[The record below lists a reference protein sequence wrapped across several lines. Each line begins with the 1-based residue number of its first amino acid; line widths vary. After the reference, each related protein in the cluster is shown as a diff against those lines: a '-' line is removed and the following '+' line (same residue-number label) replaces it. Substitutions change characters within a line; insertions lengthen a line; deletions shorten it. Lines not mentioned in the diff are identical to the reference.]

1 MTHKNPENR
10 PIIITRFKIL
20 FCYLISRKIFYLKNR
35 KKQKKNLENRKCCV
49 VFFVITGSQYL
60 LLVILSF
67 PNLMGMRGY
76 RENSKKFDQVD
87 QNRRERT
94 QY

>member
-1 MTHKNPENR
+1 
-10 PIIITRFKIL
+10 
-20 FCYLISRKIFYLKNR
+20 
-35 KKQKKNLENRKCCV
+35 
-49 VFFVITGSQYL
+49 
-60 LLVILSF
+60 
-67 PNLMGMRGY
+67 MGMRGY